1 MVADVEQAVKEPG
14 KTKGG
19 EGDKL
24 TEVGQEQETVAKAG
38 RAVEELEKDGG
49 RGEEGVEPNQQF
61 HEEEVRGVRGD
72 ENKNKKSEV
81 GQEEVRVGRGLE
93 TGNEKI
99 KADDDERSCKA
110 DEAGHKVSWIEY
122 CVVKVLFELKIFE
135 EFRVFCPR
143 NSFRKLTIQLEWK
156 ERKDQCVK

>member
-61 HEEEVRGVRGD
+61 REEEVRGVRGD

-93 TGNEKI
+93 T
-99 KADDDERSCKA
+99 A

-122 CVVKVLFELKIFE
+122 CVVKVLFELKI
-135 EFRVFCPR
+135 
-143 NSFRKLTIQLEWK
+143 L
-156 ERKDQCVK
+156 

>member
-14 KTKGG
+14 
-19 EGDKL
+19 
-24 TEVGQEQETVAKAG
+24 
-38 RAVEELEKDGG
+38 
-49 RGEEGVEPNQQF
+49 NQQF
-61 HEEEVRGVRGD
+61 RE
-72 ENKNKKSEV
+72 
-81 GQEEVRVGRGLE
+81 EEVRVGRGLE
-93 TGNEKI
+93 TE
-99 KADDDERSCKA
+99 

>member
-1 MVADVEQAVKEPG
+1 MVADVVQAVKEPG

-61 HEEEVRGVRGD
+61 RE
-72 ENKNKKSEV
+72 
-81 GQEEVRVGRGLE
+81 EEVRVGRGLE
-93 TGNEKI
+93 TGNEN
-99 KADDDERSCKA
+99 ERSCKA
-110 DEAGHKVSWIEY
+110 GEAGHKVSWIEY
-122 CVVKVLFELKIFE
+122 CVIWIV
-135 EFRVFCPR
+135 R
-143 NSFRKLTIQLEWK
+143 
-156 ERKDQCVK
+156 

>member
-1 MVADVEQAVKEPG
+1 MQAVKEPG

-61 HEEEVRGVRGD
+61 REEEVRGVRGD

-93 TGNEKI
+93 TGNEN
-99 KADDDERSCKA
+99 ERSCKA
-110 DEAGHKVSWIEY
+110 GEAGHKVSWIEY
-122 CVVKVLFELKIFE
+122 CVIWIV
-135 EFRVFCPR
+135 R
-143 NSFRKLTIQLEWK
+143 
-156 ERKDQCVK
+156 

>member
-61 HEEEVRGVRGD
+61 RE
-72 ENKNKKSEV
+72 
-81 GQEEVRVGRGLE
+81 EEVRVGRGLE
-93 TGNEKI
+93 T
-99 KADDDERSCKA
+99 A

-122 CVVKVLFELKIFE
+122 CVVKVLFELKI
-135 EFRVFCPR
+135 
-143 NSFRKLTIQLEWK
+143 L
-156 ERKDQCVK
+156 

>member
-1 MVADVEQAVKEPG
+1 MVADVVQAVKEPG

-61 HEEEVRGVRGD
+61 RE
-72 ENKNKKSEV
+72 
-81 GQEEVRVGRGLE
+81 EEVRVGRGLE
-93 TGNEKI
+93 TGNEN
-99 KADDDERSCKA
+99 ERSCKA
-110 DEAGHKVSWIEY
+110 GEAGHKVSWIEY